1 MMYGRRIWTKVAA
14 LAAGAAG
21 LFAGASYA
29 TAQSFPPF
37 TDQCPVSQIE
47 KPCVDSRGNAR
58 TCVAA
63 ACEDTID
70 GGDPHSCVE
79 CAICSGG
86 LATGG
91 GDFSRCTDTIPCAP
105 GFYCFD
111 YGIEPTTAFGAYGN
125 FIEYKVVTHTS
136 ACLEG
141 GAGPQYAAP
150 WSPCDGGGGTIPST
164 GTSSPGS
171 APGSNGGGSSGG
183 TTGVVTPGPS
193 WEDGGSDVPQPPAG
207 SLAINGADAGAPP
220 SQQATDVVVLRQGG
234 CDISAGEAAS
244 SLPFLLVLPMWL
256 ARGRRR
262 RR

>member
-1 MMYGRRIWTKVAA
+1 MRDRRRIWTKVAA
-14 LAAGAAG
+14 LAAGAMG

-29 TAQSFPPF
+29 TAQSFPSF

-47 KPCVDSRGNAR
+47 QPCVDSRGTAG
-58 TCVAA
+58 TCIAA
-63 ACEDTID
+63 GCEDTID

-79 CAICSGG
+79 CAICAGG
-86 LATGG
+86 LTTTGP
-91 GDFSRCTDTIPCAP
+91 FPRCTDTIPCKP
-105 GFYCFD
+105 GYSCIDF
-111 YGIEPTTAFGAYGN
+111 GAQPNTAFGPYGN
-125 FIEYKVVTHTS
+125 FIRYKVVTDTA
-136 ACLEG
+136 ACYEG
-141 GAGPQYAAP
+141 GVGPQYAP
-150 WSPCDGGGGTIPST
+150 SWSPCDGGGGTIPST

-171 APGSNGGGSSGG
+171 APGSSGGGSSGAP
-183 TTGVVTPGPS
+183 GVVTPGPAS
-193 WEDGGSDVPQPPAG
+193 EDGGSDVPQPPAG